1 MSGECHMYSAE
12 IGALQGDNMQRIT
25 IRLPEQQI
33 NMIEML
39 VQYGEAPSSSE
50 LIRMALSD
58 FLGRKSN
65 DLLGKLKLIE
75 AQNQVK
81 PAESYLRIK
90 EKT

>member
-1 MSGECHMYSAE
+1 MC
-12 IGALQGDNMQRIT
+12 ALQGDNMQRIT

-65 DLLGKLKLIE
+65 DLLGKMKLIE
-75 AQNQVK
+75 AQNQIK
-81 PAESYLRIK
+81 SAESFLRIK
-90 EKT
+90 EQI